1 VLPAGITEVC
11 KVHAER
17 LADLIHDRRSGGKT
31 SSVRRRDA
39 DREGLQHGSRGSDR
53 GGLI

>member
-11 KVHAER
+11 EIHTER
-17 LADLIHDRRSGGKT
+17 LAGLVHDRRSARRA

-39 DREGLQHGSRGSDR
+39 DREGV
-53 GGLI
+53 